1 MSIKNEH
8 GEETVLDIIER
19 IIITVSLILGSV
31 SFAGYFMNMVTIQ
44 EMRIEMTKYRSEWNQ
59 FKKDM
64 QLKHGIEIGDI
75 E

>member
-1 MSIKNEH
+1 MGPFEF
-8 GEETVLDIIER
+8 
-19 IIITVSLILGSV
+19 IIILTALTFGAVGFV
-31 SFAGYFMNMVTIQ
+31 GYFLQEREIQ

-64 QLKHGIEIGDI
+64 ELKHGIEIGGV